1 MRFIV
6 LISALLMTIPSFAA
20 AQQKVKSLSLP
31 SGAVASSVK
40 CRSNSD
46 KCMRAAGKH
55 CKDGPYQVIDSESHA
70 GGLVADIM
78 PGPFVWYSLTFQCG
92 ASDGAIPT
100 FAHEGPGVVP
110 ANELFP
116 KTTRVIITN

>member
-1 MRFIV
+1 MKYFVIF
-6 LISALLMTIPSFAA
+6 SALLMTTPDFAN
-20 AQQKVKSLSLP
+20 AQQRVKTVSLP
-31 SGAVASSVK
+31 SGDVASTVK

-55 CKDGPYQVIDSESHA
+55 CKGAYQVIDSDSHA
-70 GGLVADIM
+70 GGLAADIL

-92 ASDGAIPT
+92 QSDGAMPT

-110 ANELFP
+110 ANEVFP
-116 KTTRVIITN
+116 NTTRVIITRP